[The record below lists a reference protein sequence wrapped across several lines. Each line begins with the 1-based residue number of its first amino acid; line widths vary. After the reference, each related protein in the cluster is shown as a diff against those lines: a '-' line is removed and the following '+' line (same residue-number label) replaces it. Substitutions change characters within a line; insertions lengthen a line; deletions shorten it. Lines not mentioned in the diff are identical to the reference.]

1 MAGKKR
7 EREREREIERERES
21 EREREWER
29 ERFTIITVSSI
40 SWGPTFYR
48 SKFMALSDQ
57 ARATVEGM
65 GSGLLGAVK
74 LRKVSFQT
82 GSFSP
87 SLSPNIESSSSKY
100 SEGKTV
106 FDYFFPSKSFQIFH
120 FIIFSNWFIHSFRTR
135 KFSSIFF
142 KKTKS
147 SRQKSLL
154 FSSSSQGQF
163 YKT

>member
-1 MAGKKR
+1 
-7 EREREREIERERES
+7 
-21 EREREWER
+21 
-29 ERFTIITVSSI
+29 VSSI

-106 FDYFFPSKSFQIFH
+106 FDYFFPSKSFQIFFH

-142 KKTKS
+142 QENQIFKTKIS
-147 SRQKSLL
+147 SFFIL
-154 FSSSSQGQF
+154 FTGSIL
-163 YKT
+163 